1 MIALNY
7 TGSNGAETPVVLCEK
22 NPRTVAKHAAACG
35 NAHKAYLRTV
45 YGFQPK
51 DDEYGVVLSA
61 SAHGS
66 IIAIE
71 IRFFTGSTK
80 TYKGMFELPLHVFK
94 IDGMPVTSTAAIEN
108 FVDHVVFVTV
118 TGRYQFN
125 GIKLSNVFEV
135 NLDHD
140 IAPAEPKRLSPAEA
154 AK

>member
-7 TGSNGAETPVVLCEK
+7 TGSNGAETPVILCEK
-22 NPRTVAKHAAACG
+22 NPRTAAKHAAGCG

-51 DDEYGVVLSA
+51 DDEYGVALSA

-94 IDGMPVTSTAAIEN
+94 IDGAPVTSTTAIEN
-108 FVDHVVFVTV
+108 FIGHVVFVTV
-118 TGRYQFN
+118 IGRYEFN
-125 GIKLSNVFEV
+125 GIQLSNVLEID
-135 NLDHD
+135 LDHN
-140 IAPAEPKRLSPAEA
+140 IVHGEPKRVLPG
-154 AK
+154 KTVK